1 MKKLV
6 LLLTASLALF
16 GQAGKT
22 TLKAGDMAPD
32 FKLKGSDGKEYSLS
46 EFKGTNPV
54 VLAFFPFAFT
64 GG

>member
-6 LLLTASLALF
+6 LLLTASVVLF

-22 TLKAGDMAPD
+22 TLKTGDMAPD
-32 FKLKGSDGKEYSLS
+32 FSLKSSDGNTYTLS
-46 EFKGTNPV
+46 QFKGKNPV
-54 VLAFFPFAFT
+54 VLAFFPLAFT

>member
-6 LLLTASLALF
+6 LLLSASLALF

-32 FKLKGSDGKEYSLS
+32 FSLKGSDGKDYTLS
-46 EFKGTNPV
+46 QFKGKNPV
-54 VLAFFPFAFT
+54 VLAFFPLAFT

>member
-32 FKLKGSDGKEYSLS
+32 FSLKGSDGKTYTLA

-54 VLAFFPFAFT
+54 VLAFFPLAFT

>member
-6 LLLTASLALF
+6 LLLTTSLALF

-22 TLKAGDMAPD
+22 TLKPGDSAPD
-32 FKLKGSDGKEYSLS
+32 FSLTGSDSKTYTLS
-46 EFKGTNPV
+46 QFKGKNPV
-54 VLAFFPFAFT
+54 VLAFFPLAFT

>member
-6 LLLTASLALF
+6 LLLTASVALF
-16 GQAGKT
+16 AQAGKT

-32 FKLKGSDGKEYSLS
+32 FNLRGSDGKSYTLS
-46 EFKGTNPV
+46 QFKGKNPV
-54 VLAFFPFAFT
+54 VLAFFPAAFT